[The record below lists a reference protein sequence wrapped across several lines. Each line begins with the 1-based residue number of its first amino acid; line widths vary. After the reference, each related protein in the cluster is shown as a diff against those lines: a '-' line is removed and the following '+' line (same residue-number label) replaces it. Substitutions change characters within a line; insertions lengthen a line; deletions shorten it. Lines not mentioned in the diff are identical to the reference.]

1 MFKELMGGMRHQ
13 LWGGMGTPGGP
24 PRPLVDTL
32 QHLRSGTFNFT
43 N

>member
-1 MFKELMGGMRHQ
+1 MFKELMG
-13 LWGGMGTPGGP
+13 TPGGP
-24 PRPLVDTL
+24 LRPLVDTL